1 MPHDKFDD
9 SETRYVV
16 QEGKY
21 NNSYWTDFYKEVN
34 SFEEGMVELAFAR
47 EEHKEGSFRLKRI
60 DVWY

>member
-16 QEGKY
+16 QEEESED
-21 NNSYWTDFYKEVN
+21 NWADFFKESHN
-34 SFEEGMVELAFAR
+34 FAEGMVALVFAR
-47 EEHKEGSFRLKRI
+47 QQHKEGSFRLKRI

>member
-1 MPHDKFDD
+1 MTNNPFQA
-9 SETRYVV
+9 SSTRYVV

-34 SFEEGMVELAFAR
+34 SFEEGMIELAFAR
-47 EEHKEGSFRLKRI
+47 DQHKEGSFRLKRI